1 MKPKLWTSQSWSLIN
16 FDGLCYSTCLGK
28 MSKVDDL
35 RGKYNKRSAAPVM
48 PSIVFLHFLLR
59 FCGSYQLF
67 SKMQFANVL
76 VYVFGV
82 FTLSFCYCFSEGFI
96 HKIILVSRFLP
107 LICFSYSFKVFKFDT
122 RILRDSCAVPLL
134 KTLIRLP
141 QSIAFLC
148 QILFLMFACNN
159 FLFRAFLTMIY
170 WVFNRSVAES
180 CYSTGSYCAF
190 SWLWADNV
198 FWTSGFDSVSIAF
211 YFLGVSISLPELYF
225 SHLI

>member
-1 MKPKLWTSQSWSLIN
+1 M
-16 FDGLCYSTCLGK
+16 
-28 MSKVDDL
+28 
-35 RGKYNKRSAAPVM
+35 
-48 PSIVFLHFLLR
+48 
-59 FCGSYQLF
+59 
-67 SKMQFANVL
+67 
-76 VYVFGV
+76 FGV

-96 HKIILVSRFLP
+96 HKIILVSRFWP
-107 LICFSYSFKVFKFDT
+107 FICFSYSFKVFKFDT

-180 CYSTGSYCAF
+180 CYSTGSDCAF
-190 SWLWADNV
+190 FWLWADNV